1 MYTHIHTHTSITTLI
16 NVTAY
21 NIGGRDGHA
30 SPPQSQDRH
39 IFKCHATNRGATPF
53 EQVWAT

>member
-1 MYTHIHTHTSITTLI
+1 M
-16 NVTAY
+16 TAY

-30 SPPQSQDRH
+30 SPPQSQDWH